1 MIGYCGPQG
10 RISATARRLRAAL
23 GVGQAARCAAGG
35 RVTFSAQ
42 GEAPQEL
49 GSSLVAW
56 GQLSGLWG
64 GTRLPSASIVKS
76 GNAVYQPVGAGA
88 ADARGIAGRS
98 GAYIGMVG
106 A

>member
-1 MIGYCGPQG
+1 M
-10 RISATARRLRAAL
+10 
-23 GVGQAARCAAGG
+23 
-35 RVTFSAQ
+35 
-42 GEAPQEL
+42 
-49 GSSLVAW
+49 AW
-56 GQLSGLWG
+56 GQLTGLWG
-64 GTRLPSASIVKS
+64 GTGLPSASIVKS